1 MSRSLLLAVLAT
13 LLLFTPAVQ
22 GAGDILCT
30 CRCCYQGDCTAL
42 VNVSWDVDSCDACS
56 TTLCN
61 QYIASSEVKQKTA
74 RLFESL
80 QNDVPAAAKTDL
92 QVDVC
97 EVITVLET
105 ATCSGGQCK
114 RSTNMRAECYN
125 RNAPLMK
132 YMIQSFVGILIGGVV
147 FGFVKNYIPAL
158 QGLNTRYF
166 NY

>member
-1 MSRSLLLAVLAT
+1 MRSCLLVLAFAVLCLASW
-13 LLLFTPAVQ
+13 VQ
-22 GAGDILCT
+22 ASGDILCT
-30 CRCCYQGDCTAL
+30 CRCCYQGDCSAL

-61 QYIASSEVKQKTA
+61 QYIASSAVKKKTA

-80 QNDVPAAAKTDL
+80 QNDVPVGAKSDL

-105 ATCSGGQCK
+105 ATCSGSQCK

-125 RNAPLMK
+125 RNGPIMK
-132 YMIQSFVGILIGGVV
+132 YMIQAFVAILVGGVM
-147 FGFVKNYIPAL
+147 FGFVKNHIPAL
-158 QGLNTRYF
+158 QELNIRYF